1 MEDAILE
8 IVAAIK
14 AGQKTLDAEWLEKL
28 VRRHNRK
35 AHDAQRSVAKRRL
48 LPYYLQV
55 REHEPE
61 RWQAWGVDPK
71 TEAELL
77 RLLKMKPRRTASGV
91 ATITVITKPWPCSS
105 DCLYCPNDVR
115 MPKSYLHDEPAC
127 QRAEHNFFDPYL
139 CTGGHLERLP
149 RSVSA
154 LVCTRAL
161 PRAERRHVLLRWT
174 GTRRRALHWPRE
186 T

>member
-35 AHDAQRSVAKRRL
+35 AHDAQRTVAKRRL

-71 TEAELL
+71 TETELL
-77 RLLKMKPRRTASGV
+77 RLLK
-91 ATITVITKPWPCSS
+91 I
-105 DCLYCPNDVR
+105 
-115 MPKSYLHDEPAC
+115 
-127 QRAEHNFFDPYL
+127 
-139 CTGGHLERLP
+139 GHHQAMALLKRLP
-149 RSVSA
+149 
-154 LVCTRAL
+154 LL
-161 PRAERRHVLLRWT
+161 PQ
-174 GTRRRALHWPRE
+174 RRAHA
-186 T
+186 